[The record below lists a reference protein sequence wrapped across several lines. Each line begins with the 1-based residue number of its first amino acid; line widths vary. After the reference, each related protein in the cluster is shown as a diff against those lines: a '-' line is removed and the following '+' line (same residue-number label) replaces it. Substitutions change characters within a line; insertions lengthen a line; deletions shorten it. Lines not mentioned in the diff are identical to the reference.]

1 MGRGGGHSGGS
12 RDFSG
17 HRSSSSHRSGISSL
31 GSGRSSSSRS
41 SFSLLHFSRSM
52 PKSSPLAPRMPVL
65 PMYSQTTVYTGSGTH
80 VRNEKRPKT
89 HQEYHGAPKKKPN
102 WDKIMLLLCI
112 AIFFSTLI
120 TAVESKI
127 RNDKYVIYP
136 YSNFVQQ
143 VEAGEIKTARIG
155 NVLATGEK
163 KDGILYQVN
172 LVEDENLVRCLID
185 AGVEVSKDTSENAF
199 VIFSRCVNIAFMVW
213 LIFFMSRIFKD
224 GMMRGKAKY
233 KKFEMEKSGNVG
245 FDDVAGQEEAKESL
259 EEIVDFLKNKGK
271 YAVIGARLPKGALL
285 IGPPGT
291 GKTLLAKAVA
301 TEAGVPFFSISG
313 SDFVELFVGMG
324 ASRVRNLFEEAKKNA
339 PSIIFIDEIDAIA
352 GARDGAGSSE
362 REQTLNQLLTEMDGF
377 GSDTGI
383 VVLGATNRPESLDP
397 AILRP
402 GRFDR
407 RIIVDLPDVTGREAI
422 LKVHAKPVKMD
433 ASVCLR
439 DIAQQTSGVSG
450 ADIANIVN
458 EAAIAAVKD
467 GRNEISQIDLIK
479 SIETVL
485 VGKEKKGSV
494 LNEVEKRT
502 VACHEIGH
510 ALVAAQIN
518 QKEPI
523 QKISIIPHTQGA
535 LGYVLQAPAQNSY
548 LKSKEE
554 LLNEITILLSGR
566 AAEETFLHTV
576 STGASNDLEK
586 ATKIAKDMV
595 TRYGFGDELSVTANV
610 KNKYLGAECILD
622 CSQSTMEKIEK
633 EVSGILKICYQ
644 IALKI
649 LSQNGNSHQK
659 LMEILIQNESLTGT
673 DFMKIVEKCK
683 HV

>member
-1 MGRGGGHSGGS
+1 MTETNNIEQ
-12 RDFSG
+12 D
-17 HRSSSSHRSGISSL
+17 
-31 GSGRSSSSRS
+31 
-41 SFSLLHFSRSM
+41 
-52 PKSSPLAPRMPVL
+52 P
-65 PMYSQTTVYTGSGTH
+65 
-80 VRNEKRPKT
+80 
-89 HQEYHGAPKKKPN
+89 PKKKTN
-102 WDKIMLLLCI
+102 WDRVMFLICVT
-112 AIFFSTLI
+112 IFFSTLI
-120 TAVESKI
+120 TAVESRI
-127 RNDKYVIYP
+127 RNDQYVIYP
-136 YSNFVQQ
+136 YSDFVRQ
-143 VEAGEIKTARIG
+143 VEAGEIETARIG
-155 NVLATGEK
+155 NALAMGEK
-163 KDGILYQVN
+163 KNGTLYQVD
-172 LVEDENLVRCLID
+172 LVEDDNLVQCLID
-185 AGVEVSKDTSENAF
+185 AGVEVSRDTSANAF
-199 VIFSRCVNIAFMVW
+199 VLFSRCVNIAFMVW
-213 LIFFMSRIFKD
+213 LIFFMSRMFKD

-233 KKFEMEKSGNVG
+233 KKFEIEKSGNVG
-245 FDDVAGQEEAKESL
+245 FADVAGQEEAKESL
-259 EEIVDFLKNKGK
+259 EEIVDFLRDKEK
-271 YAVIGARLPKGALL
+271 YAVIGAKLPKGALL

-291 GKTLLAKAVA
+291 GKTLLARAVA
-301 TEAGVPFFSISG
+301 AEAGVPFFSISG

-407 RIIVDLPDVTGREAI
+407 RVIVDLPDVAGREAI
-422 LKVHAKPVKMD
+422 LKVHAKPVQMD
-433 ASVCLR
+433 ESVCLKE
-439 DIAQQTSGVSG
+439 IAQQTSGVSG

-467 GRNEISQIDLIK
+467 GRNQISQADLLK

-485 VGKEKKGSV
+485 VGKEKKGCV
-494 LNEVEKRT
+494 LNEREKKT
-502 VACHEIGH
+502 IACHEIGH
-510 ALVAAQIN
+510 ALVAAQMN

-535 LGYVLQAPAQNSY
+535 LGYVLQAPARNSY

-566 AAEETFLHTV
+566 AAEETILHTV

-595 TRYGFGDELSVTANV
+595 TRYGLGENLAVTANV
-610 KNKYLGAECILD
+610 KNKYLGAECVME
-622 CSQSTMEKIEK
+622 CSQRTMEEIDK
-633 EVSGILKICYQ
+633 EVSDVLKTCYQ

-649 LSQNGNSHQK
+649 LSQYRYSHQK
-659 LMEILIQNESLTGT
+659 LMEILIQNECLSGT
-673 DFMKIVEKCK
+673 DFMEILKSTNASDYVG
-683 HV
+683 